1 MTNKLAIPQAIYDR
15 SDELNALVENY
26 PRYIPVP
33 EVAKFLGANA
43 EGLRHSIE
51 HGQCPFGVSW
61 KKTIHGNRAFKIPTL
76 TFYLWY
82 TQGGPFREAAKC

>member
-33 EVAKFLGANA
+33 EVA
-43 EGLRHSIE
+43 
-51 HGQCPFGVSW
+51 
-61 KKTIHGNRAFKIPTL
+61 
-76 TFYLWY
+76 
-82 TQGGPFREAAKC
+82 

>member
-1 MTNKLAIPQAIYDR
+1 MTNKFAIPQAIYDR

-43 EGLRHSIE
+43 EGLRHRSGE
-51 HGQCPFGVSW
+51 NEKSLSP
-61 KKTIHGNRAFKIPTL
+61 AF
-76 TFYLWY
+76 YN
-82 TQGGPFREAAKC
+82 G